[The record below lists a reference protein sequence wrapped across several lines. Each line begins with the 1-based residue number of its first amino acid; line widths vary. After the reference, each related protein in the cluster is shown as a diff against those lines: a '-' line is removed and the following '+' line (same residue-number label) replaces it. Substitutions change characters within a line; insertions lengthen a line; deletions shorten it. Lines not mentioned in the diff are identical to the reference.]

1 MCFVIDTKDPQKN
14 KSESGVERREM
25 TDSSVKSVFIA
36 VALFAAAGLCEIA
49 GGWFVWKWRKA
60 DWSWGF
66 FVLGSLILIGYG
78 VIPTFQDQVFGR
90 TYAAYGGFF
99 IILSLLWGWALD
111 GDRPDKWDV
120 TGAAIALA
128 GVCVVM
134 FMPRKEHVTV
144 SMSPTPSA

>member
-1 MCFVIDTKDPQKN
+1 MHFMIETDPQKTRTRLV
-14 KSESGVERREM
+14 SSASG
-25 TDSSVKSVFIA
+25 K
-36 VALFAAAGLCEIA
+36 
-49 GGWFVWKWRKA
+49 
-60 DWSWGF
+60 
-66 FVLGSLILIGYG
+66 
-78 VIPTFQDQVFGR
+78 DQVFGR

-144 SMSPTPSA
+144 SLSPSPSV